1 MAHFA
6 QLDENNIVTQVI
18 AVNNDA
24 ILNNG
29 IESEQK
35 GIDFCKSIYGQ
46 DTTWIQTS
54 INTLGGIHSS
64 GKQPLRKNWAGKGDT
79 YDPIR
84 NAFIKQKPLNS
95 WVLNENTCLW
105 ESPIPEPTDGP
116 SYLWN
121 EETVS
126 WILNPVQTEE
136 KYRK

>member
-18 AVNNDA
+18 VVNNDT
-24 ILNNG
+24 ILDNG

-54 INTLGGIHSS
+54 INTLGGVHSS
-64 GKQPLRKNWAGKGDT
+64 GKQALRKNWAGKGDT
-79 YDPIR
+79 YDSIR
-84 NAFIKQKPLNS
+84 NAFIKQKPFNS
-95 WVLNENTCLW
+95 SVLNENTCLW
-105 ESPIPEPTDGP
+105 EHPIPEPTDGP

-126 WILNPVQTEE
+126 WILNPVQTDE